1 MICLAVTYTFKSG
14 DEAQAAEHLR
24 KLTEGAHEEPGN
36 LMFIVHRVQDDPRT
50 FFIYE
55 QYADKAALDAH
66 WASPHF
72 AEHGINGIRKL
83 AESRIGLVCEPLT

>member
-1 MICLAVTYTFKSG
+1 MICLAVTYKIKAG
-14 DEAQAAEHLR
+14 EEENAAEHLR
-24 KLTEGAHEEPGN
+24 RLTASVREEPGN
-36 LMFIVHRVQDDPRT
+36 LMFCVHRVQDDPQT

-72 AEHGINGIRKL
+72 AEHGINGVRKL
-83 AESRIGLVCEPLT
+83 AESRIGLVCEPLV